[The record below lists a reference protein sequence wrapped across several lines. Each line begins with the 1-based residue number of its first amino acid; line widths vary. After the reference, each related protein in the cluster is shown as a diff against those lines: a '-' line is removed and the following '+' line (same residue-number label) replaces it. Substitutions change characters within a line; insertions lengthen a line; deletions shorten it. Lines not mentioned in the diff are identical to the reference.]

1 MRSAV
6 RCLFRAARPL
16 AAALLCAL
24 LLGSCFIP
32 ERYEAEVRL
41 TKDGS
46 YGVTFIG
53 VLTYAPLFGQ
63 IARKKISPEKAAEQ
77 IRKFKNF
84 LEQDTY
90 FKEVQSLGSGRF
102 QVRYE
107 REGRFAG
114 TDQMV
119 NFPSRQY
126 AVFCIGTNLR
136 GEVTI
141 AVSGGRGYLYADSF
155 EEVGL
160 STQGLFRV
168 STTDAKV
175 LDHNAQFIRQAPY
188 PRFTMYDWR
197 PRGFREVP
205 PKIVV
210 KLAVD
215 PRTGAPAL
223 TAFSRTPV
231 SILTQVPN
239 LRTNQICYA
248 LPNLGI
254 GRAEQSHL
262 ILGAWAV
269 PLP

>member
-1 MRSAV
+1 VDIHSTLLKRSSGAKALV
-6 RCLFRAARPL
+6 
-16 AAALLCAL
+16 AAAVCLA
-24 LLGSCFIP
+24 LLGSCFVP

-41 TKDGS
+41 TSEGA
-46 YGVTFIG
+46 YGITFVG

-63 IARKKISPEKAAEQ
+63 IARGNIDPEDADEQ
-77 IRKFKNF
+77 IRKFKAY

-90 FKEVQSLGSGRF
+90 FKEVQSLGRGRY

-107 REGRFAG
+107 REGRFQG

-126 AVFCIGTNLR
+126 AVFRISTNLR

-141 AVSGGRGYLYADSF
+141 AVSGRGYMYADSF

-160 STQGLFRV
+160 NTQGLFRV
-168 STTDAKV
+168 STDGQV
-175 LDHNAQFIRQAPY
+175 IDHNAQFIRQAPY
-188 PRFTMYDWR
+188 PGFTMYDWR

-215 PRTGAPAL
+215 PRTGAPA
-223 TAFSRTPV
+223 FGS
-231 SILTQVPN
+231 
-239 LRTNQICYA
+239 
-248 LPNLGI
+248 LG
-254 GRAEQSHL
+254 GGEESED
-262 ILGAWAV
+262 
-269 PLP
+269 